1 MSISLNFPS
10 KSLNMPKVLYYPA
23 EYKKLDSIG
32 HVVQY
37 SVYDAESNSMKRT
50 FIRLNTARKK
60 YATLREFKAYVYE
73 LMATINLK
81 LQQYSLLTIEG
92 VVIPS
97 SEPKVEPTPAV
108 QPSVAEPIVAP
119 VEPEP
124 KKHKKRHNLQEVVS
138 NFMNEKTKELRH
150 ASIRSYGSFTAIF
163 LSWCKDNHI
172 KYVDE
177 VEYST
182 IAEFMNNVYNE
193 RNVSAVTY
201 NNYVKLGRTLF
212 TWLVDRC
219 FTDSNKFEKIKK
231 KTAGEKN
238 RTLIAP
244 AHRKQLLEATNIR
257 PHYATLC
264 MLVYSALI
272 RPNEIRQIQ
281 LKHIHLDDCYIEIP
295 GENAKNH
302 HTRRSAL
309 TPQLVERLRS
319 MNLDRY
325 PADYYLFGSYIEPD
339 KDMAAESTYRS
350 YFDKV
355 RERLG
360 WDSRYTLYSFRDTG
374 ITEMLEAGIPN
385 IDVMKHAD
393 HSSLDVTTIYTR
405 HKDKSLIDKISSRAP
420 KF

>member
-10 KSLNMPKVLYYPA
+10 KSVSLPKVLYYPA
-23 EYKKLDSIG
+23 EYKKLPSIG
-32 HVVQY
+32 HCVQY
-37 SVYDAESNSMKRT
+37 SLYDAETNRMKRT
-50 FIRLNTARKK
+50 VIKLNVARRN
-60 YATLREFKAYVYE
+60 YPTLREFKAYVYE
-73 LMATINLK
+73 FMATINLK

-92 VVIPS
+92 ITIPAKA
-97 SEPKVEPTPAV
+97 EPVAEP
-108 QPSVAEPIVAP
+108 QPEPVAEPIAT
-119 VEPEP
+119 EP

-138 NFMNEKTKELRH
+138 NFMNEKNKELRQ
-150 ASIRSYGSFTAIF
+150 ASIRSYSSFTTIF
-163 LSWCKDNHI
+163 LSWCKENQI

-212 TWLVDRC
+212 SWLVDRC
-219 FTDSNKFEKIKK
+219 FTDSNKFEKIKR
-231 KTAGEKN
+231 KTAGEKH
-238 RTLIAP
+238 RILISP
-244 AHRKQLLEATNIR
+244 ADRQKLLEATNIR

-272 RPNEIRQIQ
+272 RPNEIRHIQ

-339 KDMAAESTYRS
+339 ADMAAESTYRS

-420 KF
+420 NF

>member
-1 MSISLNFPS
+1 
-10 KSLNMPKVLYYPA
+10 
-23 EYKKLDSIG
+23 
-32 HVVQY
+32 
-37 SVYDAESNSMKRT
+37 
-50 FIRLNTARKK
+50 
-60 YATLREFKAYVYE
+60 
-73 LMATINLK
+73 
-81 LQQYSLLTIEG
+81 
-92 VVIPS
+92 
-97 SEPKVEPTPAV
+97 
-108 QPSVAEPIVAP
+108 
-119 VEPEP
+119 
-124 KKHKKRHNLQEVVS
+124 
-138 NFMNEKTKELRH
+138 
-150 ASIRSYGSFTAIF
+150 
-163 LSWCKDNHI
+163 
-172 KYVDE
+172 
-177 VEYST
+177 
-182 IAEFMNNVYNE
+182 
-193 RNVSAVTY
+193 VTY

-238 RTLIAP
+238 RILIAP
-244 AHRKQLLEATNIR
+244 AHRKQLLDATNLR

-272 RPNEIRQIQ
+272 RPNEIRHIQ

-360 WDSRYTLYSFRDTG
+360 WDARYTLYSFRDTG

>member
-10 KSLNMPKVLYYPA
+10 KSVSLPKVLYYPA
-23 EYKKLDSIG
+23 EYKKLPSIG
-32 HVVQY
+32 HCVQY
-37 SVYDAESNSMKRT
+37 SLYDAETNKMKRT
-50 FIRLNTARKK
+50 VIKLNVARRN
-60 YATLREFKAYVYE
+60 YPTLREFKAYVYE
-73 LMATINLK
+73 FMATINLK

-97 SEPKVEPTPAV
+97 SGPKAEPTPAV
-108 QPSVAEPIVAP
+108 QPSVAEPMAP
-119 VEPEP
+119 PAEPEP

-138 NFMNEKTKELRH
+138 NFMNEKTKELRQ
-150 ASIRSYGSFTAIF
+150 ASIRSYSSFTTIF
-163 LSWCKDNHI
+163 LSWCKENQI

-182 IAEFMNNVYNE
+182 VAEFMNNVYNE

-201 NNYVKLGRTLF
+201 NNYVKLGRALF
-212 TWLVDRC
+212 SWLVDRC
-219 FTDSNKFEKIKK
+219 FTDTNKFEKIKK

-238 RTLIAP
+238 RILIAP

-272 RPNEIRQIQ
+272 RPNEIRHIQ

-325 PADYYLFGSYIEPD
+325 PLDYYLFGSYIEPD
-339 KDMAAESTYRS
+339 ADMAAESTYRS

-360 WDSRYTLYSFRDTG
+360 WDARYTLYSFRDTG

-405 HKDKSLIDKISSRAP
+405 HKDKLLIDKISSRAP